1 MVDGDFKD
9 LARKTIAD
17 KVLRDKVFNFA
28 KNPKNNAYQRGL
40 SSMFYKFFDKK
51 LLVEQLKMK
60 IFLVKKKLKN
70 YTNKS
75 LEHLIKKVDSPFIEN
90 IWEADHADMKL
101 ISKFNKGFKF
111 LLSVI
116 DIYSKYAW
124 VIPLKDKIGSTIT
137 NAFQKVLDG
146 SNRKPNKICVDKS
159 SKLHNR
165 SMKSWLEKNATE
177 MHSIHN
183 EGKSVVAKR
192 FIRNL

>member
-51 LLVEQLKMK
+51 LLVKQLKMK

-75 LEHLIKKVDSPFIEN
+75 LEHLIKKSRLTFYRK
-90 IWEADHADMKL
+90 HL
-101 ISKFNKGFKF
+101 
-111 LLSVI
+111 
-116 DIYSKYAW
+116 
-124 VIPLKDKIGSTIT
+124 GSR
-137 NAFQKVLDG
+137 
-146 SNRKPNKICVDKS
+146 SCRYEVDKQ
-159 SKLHNR
+159 
-165 SMKSWLEKNATE
+165 
-177 MHSIHN
+177 I
-183 EGKSVVAKR
+183 
-192 FIRNL
+192 